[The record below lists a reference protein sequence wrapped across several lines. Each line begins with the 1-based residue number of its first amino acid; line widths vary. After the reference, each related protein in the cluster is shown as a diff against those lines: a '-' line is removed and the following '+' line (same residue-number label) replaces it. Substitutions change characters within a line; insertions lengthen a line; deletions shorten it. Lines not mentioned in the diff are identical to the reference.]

1 MPRQLPI
8 MHAECEPCRNGHAE
22 PCWGGWLTP
31 AGDYHYVCGCDC
43 PTDDDP
49 LAGLAPE
56 ELPSNWRTFGH

>member
-1 MPRQLPI
+1 MARELPI
-8 MHAECEPCRNGHAE
+8 MHAECVNCRNGHAL
-22 PCWGGWLTP
+22 PCLRTWTT
-31 AGDYHYVCGCDC
+31 ADYRYVCGCDC